1 MHPNKKVVNNDF
13 NEVLNIIIK
22 IKKEKKRKEKD
33 LNTTNLI
40 C

>member
-13 NEVLNIIIK
+13 NKVLNIIIK